1 MERTPSKKL
10 AGASRYSIPVISR
23 DVKNWYD
30 KMPALRKEYKHL
42 QDAVDNKFDSLIY
55 PPAGKSADILDYR
68 KQKAAFDR
76 MSKKVRKAIK

>member
-10 AGASRYSIPVISR
+10 AGASRYSIPVVSR

-55 PPAGKSADILDYR
+55 PPAGNDILNYR
-68 KQKAAFDR
+68 RQKAAFDR